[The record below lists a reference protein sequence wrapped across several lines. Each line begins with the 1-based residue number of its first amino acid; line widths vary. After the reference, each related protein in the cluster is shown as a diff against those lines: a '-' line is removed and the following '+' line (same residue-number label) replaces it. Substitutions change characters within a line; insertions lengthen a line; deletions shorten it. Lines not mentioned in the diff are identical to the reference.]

1 MNRNHTFRHLVG
13 PLLVLAL
20 GFGCLF
26 PDAWAQFTGQ
36 SSSRTGRTGAGGMG
50 SRQYFNNTMLGDAL
64 IEFDIETRSIIVIAD
79 EETNLQISGL
89 IEELDKPKSQ
99 VLIKVAFVELTHNKD
114 SDLGIDASFS
124 GSVGATNVDG
134 LLTAGTIIPR
144 FEIGGNFSPSGGLV
158 QLNYDDISVSMNA
171 YAEEGRLEILSRPS
185 ILTRNNREAL
195 ISVGSLVP
203 FAQSGNVNSVTGIAT
218 PQYEYE
224 PIGISLRVTPYI
236 TPHGLVELS
245 LFPEISETTD
255 ERITVADGLEL
266 PVFAT
271 RSAQTVVV
279 TPNGKT
285 VVIGGLMQD
294 NKVESERKVP
304 FLGDIPI
311 LGSLFRRTVKKDTKT
326 ELLIFLTPFIVQN
339 PHDLVSLTEQERS
352 GSTVKAG
359 TESGKRLDDF
369 LNTDTEEKFNEA
381 SPIQPRD
388 TEPKK

>member
-1 MNRNHTFRHLVG
+1 MNRNQTFRNLVG
-13 PLLVLAL
+13 PLLVLAI
-20 GFGCLF
+20 GFGCLL
-26 PDAWAQFTGQ
+26 PDAWAQFTGR
-36 SSSRTGRTGAGGMG
+36 SSSRSGSNSAGGMG

-64 IEFDIETRSIIVIAD
+64 IEFDVETRSIIVIAD
-79 EETNLQISGL
+79 EETNLQITEL
-89 IEELDKPKSQ
+89 IKELDKPKSQ
-99 VLIKVAFVELTHNKD
+99 VLIKVAFVELTHNNN
-114 SDLGIDASFS
+114 SDIGIDAIFS
-124 GSVGATNVDG
+124 GSIGGGEGNSLTEGNA
-134 LLTAGTIIPR
+134 LTAGTA
-144 FEIGGNFSPSGGLV
+144 FDLGGSGGLV
-158 QLNYDDISVSMNA
+158 QLNYDDVSVTMNA
-171 YAEEGRLEILSRPS
+171 LAEEGRLEILSRPS

-203 FAQSGNVNSVTGIAT
+203 FMQTGNVNSVTGVQI

-255 ERITVADGLEL
+255 EKIEVSEGLQL

-285 VVIGGLMQD
+285 VIIGGLMQD
-294 NKVESERKVP
+294 NKVETVRKVP
-304 FLGDIPI
+304 LLGDIPI
-311 LGSLFRRTVKKDTKT
+311 LGLLFKHTELKDTKT

-339 PHDLVSLTEQERS
+339 PNDLVSLTEQERS

-359 TESGKRLDDF
+359 TESGKRLDNF
-369 LNTDTEEKFNEA
+369 LNADTEGKFIEA
-381 SPIQPRD
+381 LPIQPRD

>member
-1 MNRNHTFRHLVG
+1 MNRHQTFRRLMG
-13 PLLVLAL
+13 LLLVMAL
-20 GFGCLF
+20 GFGCLLQ
-26 PDAWAQFTGQ
+26 DALAQFTGR
-36 SSSRTGRTGAGGMG
+36 SSSRTSRSGAGGMG

-64 IEFDIETRSIIVIAD
+64 IEFDVETRSVIVIAD
-79 EETNLQISGL
+79 EETNLQINEL
-89 IEELDKPKSQ
+89 IKELDKPKSQ
-99 VLIKVAFVELTHNKD
+99 VLIKVAFIELTHNNS
-114 SDLGIDASFS
+114 SDMGIDAIFN
-124 GSVGATNVDG
+124 GSIGGGEGNA
-134 LLTAGTIIPR
+134 LTAGTA
-144 FEIGGNFSPSGGLV
+144 FDLGGSGGLV
-158 QLNYDDISVSMNA
+158 QFNYDDVSVEMNA
-171 YAEEGRLEILSRPS
+171 LAEEGRIEILSRPS

-203 FAQSGNVNSVTGIAT
+203 FMQVGSVNSVTGVPI

-245 LFPEISETTD
+245 LFPEISETTA
-255 ERITVADGLEL
+255 EKIEVSEGLNL

-285 VVIGGLMQD
+285 VIIGGLMQD
-294 NKVESERKVP
+294 NKVETVRKVP

-311 LGSLFRRTVKKDTKT
+311 LGSLFKHTELKDTKT

-339 PHDLVSLTEQERS
+339 PNDLVSLTEQERS

-359 TESGKRLDDF
+359 TESGKHLDDF
-369 LNTDTEEKFNEA
+369 LNKEIEGKFKEI
-381 SPIQPRD
+381 SPVPPRD
-388 TEPKK
+388 TEPRK

>member
-36 SSSRTGRTGAGGMG
+36 SSSRTGRTGAGGIG

-79 EETNLQISGL
+79 EETNLQIGEL
-89 IEELDKPKSQ
+89 IKQLDKPKSQ
-99 VLIKVAFVELTHNKD
+99 VLIKVAFVELTHNND

-124 GSVGATNVDG
+124 GSIGGGEGNS
-134 LLTAGTIIPR
+134 LSAGTG
-144 FEIGGNFSPSGGLV
+144 FGIGGPGGLV

-171 YAEEGRLEILSRPS
+171 YAQEGRLEILSRPS

-203 FAQSGNVNSVTGIAT
+203 FAQSGNINSITGQTI

-255 ERITVADGLEL
+255 EKITVADGLEL

-326 ELLIFLTPFIVQN
+326 ELLIFLTPFIVEN

-369 LNTDTEEKFNEA
+369 LNTDTEGKFNEA

>member
-79 EETNLQISGL
+79 EETNLQIGEL
-89 IEELDKPKSQ
+89 IKQLDKPKSQ
-99 VLIKVAFVELTHNKD
+99 VLIKVAFVELTHNND

-124 GSVGATNVDG
+124 GSIGGGEGNS
-134 LLTAGTIIPR
+134 LSAGTG
-144 FEIGGNFSPSGGLV
+144 FGIGGPGGLV

-171 YAEEGRLEILSRPS
+171 YAQEGRLEILSRPS

-203 FAQSGNVNSVTGIAT
+203 FAQSGNINSITGQTI

-245 LFPEISETTD
+245 LFPEISEITD
-255 ERITVADGLEL
+255 EKIIVADGLEL

-326 ELLIFLTPFIVQN
+326 ELLIFLTPFIVEN

>member
-13 PLLVLAL
+13 PLLVMAL

-79 EETNLQISGL
+79 EETNLQIGEL
-89 IEELDKPKSQ
+89 IKQLDKPKSQ
-99 VLIKVAFVELTHNKD
+99 VLIKVAFVELTHNND

-124 GSVGATNVDG
+124 GSIGGGEGNS
-134 LLTAGTIIPR
+134 LSAGTG
-144 FEIGGNFSPSGGLV
+144 FGIGGPGGLV

-171 YAEEGRLEILSRPS
+171 YAQEGRLEILSRPS

-203 FAQSGNVNSVTGIAT
+203 FAQSGNINSITGQTI

-245 LFPEISETTD
+245 LFPEISEITD
-255 ERITVADGLEL
+255 EKIIVADGLEL

-326 ELLIFLTPFIVQN
+326 ELLIFLTPFIVEN

>member
-1 MNRNHTFRHLVG
+1 MNRNQTFRNLVG
-13 PLLVLAL
+13 PLLVLAI
-20 GFGCLF
+20 GFGCLL
-26 PDAWAQFTGQ
+26 PDALAQFTGR
-36 SSSRTGRTGAGGMG
+36 SSSRSGSNSAGGMG

-64 IEFDIETRSIIVIAD
+64 IEFDVETRSIIVIAD
-79 EETNLQISGL
+79 EETNLQITEL
-89 IEELDKPKSQ
+89 IKELDKPKSQ
-99 VLIKVAFVELTHNKD
+99 VLIKVAFVELTHNNN
-114 SDLGIDASFS
+114 SDIGIDAIFS
-124 GSVGATNVDG
+124 GSIGGGEGNSLTEGNA
-134 LLTAGTIIPR
+134 LTAGTA
-144 FEIGGNFSPSGGLV
+144 FDLGGSGGLV
-158 QLNYDDISVSMNA
+158 QLNYDDVSVTMNA
-171 YAEEGRLEILSRPS
+171 LAEEGRLEILSRPS

-203 FAQSGNVNSVTGIAT
+203 FMQTGNVNSVTGVAI

-255 ERITVADGLEL
+255 EKIEVSEGLQL

-285 VVIGGLMQD
+285 VIIGGLMQD
-294 NKVESERKVP
+294 NKVETVRKVP
-304 FLGDIPI
+304 LLGDIPI
-311 LGSLFRRTVKKDTKT
+311 LGLLFKHTELKDTKT

-339 PHDLVSLTEQERS
+339 PNDLVALTEQERS

-359 TESGKRLDDF
+359 TESGKRLDNF
-369 LNTDTEEKFNEA
+369 LNADTEGKFIEA
-381 SPIQPRD
+381 LPIQPRD

>member
-1 MNRNHTFRHLVG
+1 MNRNQTFRHLMG
-13 PLLVLAL
+13 LLLVLAL
-20 GFGCLF
+20 GFGCLL
-26 PDAWAQFTGQ
+26 PDALAQFTGR
-36 SSSRTGRTGAGGMG
+36 SSSRTGSSGAGGTG

-64 IEFDIETRSIIVIAD
+64 IEFDVETRSIIVIAD
-79 EETNLQISGL
+79 EKTNLQIEGL

-99 VLIKVAFVELTHNKD
+99 VLIKVAFVELTHND
-114 SDLGIDASFS
+114 NSDLGIDAIFN
-124 GSVGATNVDG
+124 GSIGGEEGNA
-134 LLTAGTIIPR
+134 LTAGTA
-144 FEIGGNFSPSGGLV
+144 FDLGGSGGLV
-158 QLNYDDISVSMNA
+158 QLNYDDVSVSMNA
-171 YAEEGRLEILSRPS
+171 MAEEGRLEILSRPS

-203 FAQSGNVNSVTGIAT
+203 FAQSGNVNSVTGIAI

-224 PIGISLRVTPYI
+224 SIGISLRVTPYI

-255 ERITVADGLEL
+255 EKIIVAEGLEL

-285 VVIGGLMQD
+285 VIIGGLMQD
-294 NKVESERKVP
+294 NKVETERKVP

-311 LGSLFRRTVKKDTKT
+311 LGSLFKRTVKKDTKT

-339 PHDLVSLTEQERS
+339 PNDLVSLTEQERS

-359 TESGKRLDDF
+359 TESGKRLDNF
-369 LNTDTEEKFNEA
+369 LNTDTEGKFNEA
-381 SPIQPRD
+381 SPIQPQD
-388 TEPKK
+388 TEPEK

>member
-1 MNRNHTFRHLVG
+1 MNRNQTFRHLVG

-20 GFGCLF
+20 GFGCLL
-26 PDAWAQFTGQ
+26 PDALAQFTGR
-36 SSSRTGRTGAGGMG
+36 SSSRTGSNSAGGMG

-64 IEFDIETRSIIVIAD
+64 IEFDIETRSVIVIAD
-79 EETNLQISGL
+79 EETNQQINEL
-89 IEELDKPKSQ
+89 IQELDKPKSQ
-99 VLIKVAFVELTHNKD
+99 VLIKVAFVELTHND
-114 SDLGIDASFS
+114 NSNIGIDAVFN
-124 GSVGATNVDG
+124 GSIGGAEGNA
-134 LLTAGTIIPR
+134 LTAGTA
-144 FEIGGNFSPSGGLV
+144 FDLGGSGGLM
-158 QLNYDDISVSMNA
+158 QLNYDDVSVSMNA
-171 YAEEGRLEILSRPS
+171 LAEEGRVEIVSRPS

-203 FAQSGNVNSVTGIAT
+203 FMQTGNVNSVTGVQI

-245 LFPEISETTD
+245 LFPEISETTGD
-255 ERITVADGLEL
+255 KIEVSEGLQL

-285 VVIGGLMQD
+285 VIIGGLMQD
-294 NKVESERKVP
+294 NKVETIRKVP
-304 FLGDIPI
+304 LLGDIPI
-311 LGSLFRRTVKKDTKT
+311 LGSLFKHKEMKDTKT

-339 PHDLVSLTEQERS
+339 PNDLVSLTEQERS

-359 TESGKRLDDF
+359 TKSGESLDNF
-369 LNTDTEEKFNEA
+369 LNTDTERKFIEA
-381 SPIQPRD
+381 LPIEPQD
-388 TEPKK
+388 SEPKK

>member
-1 MNRNHTFRHLVG
+1 MNRNQTFRHLMG
-13 PLLVLAL
+13 LLLVLAL
-20 GFGCLF
+20 GFGCLL
-26 PDAWAQFTGQ
+26 PDALAQFTGR
-36 SSSRTGRTGAGGMG
+36 SSSRTGSSGAGGTG

-64 IEFDIETRSIIVIAD
+64 IEFDVETRSIIVIAD
-79 EETNLQISGL
+79 EQTNLQIEGL

-99 VLIKVAFVELTHNKD
+99 VLIKVAFVELTHND
-114 SDLGIDASFS
+114 NSDLGIDAIFN
-124 GSVGATNVDG
+124 GSIGGEEGNA
-134 LLTAGTIIPR
+134 LTAGTA
-144 FEIGGNFSPSGGLV
+144 FDLGGSGGLV
-158 QLNYDDISVSMNA
+158 QLNYDDVSVSMNA
-171 YAEEGRLEILSRPS
+171 MAEEGRLEILSRPS

-203 FAQSGNVNSVTGIAT
+203 FAQSGNVNSVTGIAI

-224 PIGISLRVTPYI
+224 SIGISLRVTPYI

-255 ERITVADGLEL
+255 EKIIVAEGLEL

-285 VVIGGLMQD
+285 VIIGGLMQD
-294 NKVESERKVP
+294 NKVETERKVP

-311 LGSLFRRTVKKDTKT
+311 LGSLFKRTVKKDTKT

-339 PHDLVSLTEQERS
+339 PNDLVSLTEQERS

-359 TESGKRLDDF
+359 TESGKRLDNF
-369 LNTDTEEKFNEA
+369 LNTDTEGKFSEA
-381 SPIQPRD
+381 SPIQSQD
-388 TEPKK
+388 TEPEK

>member
-1 MNRNHTFRHLVG
+1 MGL
-13 PLLVLAL
+13 LLVLAL
-20 GFGCLF
+20 GFGCLL
-26 PDAWAQFTGQ
+26 PDALAQFTGR
-36 SSSRTGRTGAGGMG
+36 SSSRTGSSGAGGTG

-64 IEFDIETRSIIVIAD
+64 IEFDVETRSIIVIAD
-79 EETNLQISGL
+79 EQTNLQIEGL

-99 VLIKVAFVELTHNKD
+99 VLIKVAFVELTHND
-114 SDLGIDASFS
+114 NSDLGIDAIFN
-124 GSVGATNVDG
+124 GSIGGEEGNAF
-134 LLTAGTIIPR
+134 TAGTA
-144 FEIGGNFSPSGGLV
+144 FDLGGSGGLV
-158 QLNYDDISVSMNA
+158 QLNYDDVSVSMNA
-171 YAEEGRLEILSRPS
+171 MAEEGRLEILSRPS

-203 FAQSGNVNSVTGIAT
+203 FAQSGNVNSVTGIAI

-224 PIGISLRVTPYI
+224 SIGISLRVTPYI

-255 ERITVADGLEL
+255 EKIIVAEGLEL

-285 VVIGGLMQD
+285 VIIGGLMQD
-294 NKVESERKVP
+294 NKVETERKVP

-311 LGSLFRRTVKKDTKT
+311 LGSLFKRTVKKDTKT

-339 PHDLVSLTEQERS
+339 PNDLVSLTEQERS

-359 TESGKRLDDF
+359 TESGKRLDNF
-369 LNTDTEEKFNEA
+369 LNTDTEGKFNEA
-381 SPIQPRD
+381 LPIQSQD

>member
-1 MNRNHTFRHLVG
+1 MNRNQTFRHLVG

-20 GFGCLF
+20 GFGCLL
-26 PDAWAQFTGQ
+26 PDALAQFTGR
-36 SSSRTGRTGAGGMG
+36 SSSRTGSNSAGGMG

-64 IEFDIETRSIIVIAD
+64 IEFDIETRSVIVIAD
-79 EETNLQISGL
+79 EETNQQINEL
-89 IEELDKPKSQ
+89 IQELDKPKSQ
-99 VLIKVAFVELTHNKD
+99 VLIKVAFVELTHND
-114 SDLGIDASFS
+114 NSDIGIDAVFN
-124 GSVGATNVDG
+124 GSIGGAEGNA
-134 LLTAGTIIPR
+134 LTAGTA
-144 FEIGGNFSPSGGLV
+144 FDLGGSGGLM
-158 QLNYDDISVSMNA
+158 QLNYDDVSVSMNA
-171 YAEEGRLEILSRPS
+171 LAEEGRVEILSRPS

-203 FAQSGNVNSVTGIAT
+203 FMQTGNVNSVTGVQI

-245 LFPEISETTD
+245 LFPEISETTGD
-255 ERITVADGLEL
+255 KIEVSEGLQL

-285 VVIGGLMQD
+285 VIIGGLMQD
-294 NKVESERKVP
+294 NKVETVRKVP
-304 FLGDIPI
+304 LLGDIPI
-311 LGSLFRRTVKKDTKT
+311 LGSLFRHKELKDTKT

-339 PHDLVSLTEQERS
+339 PNDLVSLTKQERS
-352 GSTVKAG
+352 GSTVKTD
-359 TESGKRLDDF
+359 TESGKRLDKF
-369 LNTDTEEKFNEA
+369 LNTDTEGKFIEA

-388 TEPKK
+388 SEPRK

>member
-1 MNRNHTFRHLVG
+1 MGL
-13 PLLVLAL
+13 LLVLAL
-20 GFGCLF
+20 GFGCLL
-26 PDAWAQFTGQ
+26 PDALAQFTGR
-36 SSSRTGRTGAGGMG
+36 SSSRTGSSGAGGTG

-64 IEFDIETRSIIVIAD
+64 IEFDVETRSIIVIAD
-79 EETNLQISGL
+79 EQTNLQIEGL

-99 VLIKVAFVELTHNKD
+99 VLIKVAFVELTHND
-114 SDLGIDASFS
+114 NSDLGIDAIFN
-124 GSVGATNVDG
+124 GSIGGEEGNA
-134 LLTAGTIIPR
+134 LTAGTA
-144 FEIGGNFSPSGGLV
+144 FDLGGSGGLV
-158 QLNYDDISVSMNA
+158 QLNYDDVSVSMNA
-171 YAEEGRLEILSRPS
+171 MAEEGRLEILSRPS

-203 FAQSGNVNSVTGIAT
+203 FAQSGNVNSVTGIAI

-224 PIGISLRVTPYI
+224 SIGISLRVTPYI

-255 ERITVADGLEL
+255 EKIIVAEGLEL

-285 VVIGGLMQD
+285 VIIGGLMQD
-294 NKVESERKVP
+294 NKVETERKVP

-311 LGSLFRRTVKKDTKT
+311 LGSLFKRTVKKDTKT

-339 PHDLVSLTEQERS
+339 PNDLVSLTEQERS

-359 TESGKRLDDF
+359 TESGKRLDNF
-369 LNTDTEEKFNEA
+369 LNTDTEGKFSEA
-381 SPIQPRD
+381 SPIQSQD
-388 TEPKK
+388 TEPEK

>member
-36 SSSRTGRTGAGGMG
+36 SSSRTGRTGAGGIG

-79 EETNLQISGL
+79 EETNLQIGEL
-89 IEELDKPKSQ
+89 IKQLDKPKSQ
-99 VLIKVAFVELTHNKD
+99 VLIKVAFVELTHNND

-124 GSVGATNVDG
+124 GSIGGGEGNS
-134 LLTAGTIIPR
+134 LSAGTG
-144 FEIGGNFSPSGGLV
+144 FGIGGPGGLV

-171 YAEEGRLEILSRPS
+171 YAQEGRLEILSRPS

-203 FAQSGNVNSVTGIAT
+203 FAQSGNINSITGQTI

-245 LFPEISETTD
+245 LFPEISEITD
-255 ERITVADGLEL
+255 EKIIVADGLEL

-326 ELLIFLTPFIVQN
+326 ELLIFLTPFIVEN

>member
-99 VLIKVAFVELTHNKD
+99 VLIKVAFVELTHNND

-124 GSVGATNVDG
+124 GSIGGGEGNS
-134 LLTAGTIIPR
+134 LSAGTG
-144 FEIGGNFSPSGGLV
+144 FGIGGPGGLV

-171 YAEEGRLEILSRPS
+171 YAQEGRLEILSRPS

-203 FAQSGNVNSVTGIAT
+203 FAQSGNVNSITGIAI

-255 ERITVADGLEL
+255 ETITVAEGLEL

-326 ELLIFLTPFIVQN
+326 ELLIFLTPFIVEN

>member
-1 MNRNHTFRHLVG
+1 MNRNQTFRHLLG
-13 PLLVLAL
+13 ALLVLAL
-20 GFGCLF
+20 GFGCLL
-26 PDAWAQFTGQ
+26 PDALAQFTGR
-36 SSSRTGRTGAGGMG
+36 SSSGTGSNSAGGTG

-99 VLIKVAFVELTHNKD
+99 VLIKVAFVELTHND
-114 SDLGIDASFS
+114 NSDLGVDAIFN
-124 GSVGATNVDG
+124 GSIGGGEGNA
-134 LLTAGTIIPR
+134 LTAGTA
-144 FEIGGNFSPSGGLV
+144 FDLGGSGGLV
-158 QLNYDDISVSMNA
+158 KLNYDDVSVSMNA
-171 YAEEGRLEILSRPS
+171 MAEDGRLEILSRPS
-185 ILTRNNREAL
+185 ILTRNKREAL

-203 FAQSGNVNSVTGIAT
+203 FAQSGNVNSVTGIAI

-224 PIGISLRVTPYI
+224 SIGISLRVTPYI

-255 ERITVADGLEL
+255 EKIIVAEGLEL

-285 VVIGGLMQD
+285 VIIGGLMQD
-294 NKVESERKVP
+294 NKVETERKVP

-326 ELLIFLTPFIVQN
+326 ELLIFLTPFIVAN
-339 PHDLVSLTEQERS
+339 PNDLVSLTKQERS

-359 TESGKRLDDF
+359 TESGKRLDNF
-369 LNTDTEEKFNEA
+369 LNTDTEGKFIEA
-381 SPIQPRD
+381 SPIQPQD
-388 TEPKK
+388 TKLKK

>member
-1 MNRNHTFRHLVG
+1 MNRNQTFRNLVG
-13 PLLVLAL
+13 PLLVLAI
-20 GFGCLF
+20 GFGCLL
-26 PDAWAQFTGQ
+26 PDAWAQFTGR
-36 SSSRTGRTGAGGMG
+36 SSSRSGSNSAGGMG

-64 IEFDIETRSIIVIAD
+64 IEFDVETRSIIVIAD
-79 EETNLQISGL
+79 EETNLQITEL
-89 IEELDKPKSQ
+89 IKELDKPKSQ
-99 VLIKVAFVELTHNKD
+99 VLIKVAFVELTHNNN
-114 SDLGIDASFS
+114 SDIGIDAIFS
-124 GSVGATNVDG
+124 GSIGGGEGNSLTEGNA
-134 LLTAGTIIPR
+134 LTAGTA
-144 FEIGGNFSPSGGLV
+144 FDLGGSGGLV
-158 QLNYDDISVSMNA
+158 QLNYDDVSVTMNA
-171 YAEEGRLEILSRPS
+171 LAEEGRLEILSRPS

-203 FAQSGNVNSVTGIAT
+203 FMQTGNVNSVTGVQI

-245 LFPEISETTD
+245 LFPEISETT
-255 ERITVADGLEL
+255 ADKIEVSEGLQL

-285 VVIGGLMQD
+285 VIIGGLMQD
-294 NKVESERKVP
+294 NKVETVRKVP
-304 FLGDIPI
+304 LLGDIPI
-311 LGSLFRRTVKKDTKT
+311 LGLLFKHTELKDTKT

-339 PHDLVSLTEQERS
+339 PNDLVALTEQERS

-359 TESGKRLDDF
+359 TESGKRLDNF
-369 LNTDTEEKFNEA
+369 LNADTEGKFIEA
-381 SPIQPRD
+381 LPIQPRD

>member
-1 MNRNHTFRHLVG
+1 MNRNQTFRNLVG
-13 PLLVLAL
+13 PLLVLAI
-20 GFGCLF
+20 GFGCLL
-26 PDAWAQFTGQ
+26 PDAWAQFTGR
-36 SSSRTGRTGAGGMG
+36 SSSRSGSNSAGGMG

-64 IEFDIETRSIIVIAD
+64 IEFDVETRSIIVIAD
-79 EETNLQISGL
+79 EETNLQITEL
-89 IEELDKPKSQ
+89 IKELDKPKSQ
-99 VLIKVAFVELTHNKD
+99 VLIKVAFVELTHNNN
-114 SDLGIDASFS
+114 SDIGIDAIFS
-124 GSVGATNVDG
+124 GSIGGGEGNSLTEGNA
-134 LLTAGTIIPR
+134 LTAGTA
-144 FEIGGNFSPSGGLV
+144 FDLGGSGGLV
-158 QLNYDDISVSMNA
+158 QLNYDDVSVTMNA
-171 YAEEGRLEILSRPS
+171 LAEEGRLEILSRPS

-203 FAQSGNVNSVTGIAT
+203 FMQTGNVNSVTGVAI

-255 ERITVADGLEL
+255 EKIIVAEGLEL

-285 VVIGGLMQD
+285 VIIGGLMQD
-294 NKVESERKVP
+294 NKVETERKVP

-311 LGSLFRRTVKKDTKT
+311 LGSLFKRTVKKDTKT

-339 PHDLVSLTEQERS
+339 PNDLVSLTEQERS

-359 TESGKRLDDF
+359 TESGKRLDNF
-369 LNTDTEEKFNEA
+369 LNTDTEGKFSEA
-381 SPIQPRD
+381 SPIQSQD
-388 TEPKK
+388 TEPEK

>member
-13 PLLVLAL
+13 PLLVMAL

-79 EETNLQISGL
+79 EETNLQIGEL
-89 IEELDKPKSQ
+89 IKQLDKPKSQ
-99 VLIKVAFVELTHNKD
+99 VLIKVAFVELTHNND

-124 GSVGATNVDG
+124 GSIGGGEGNS
-134 LLTAGTIIPR
+134 LSAGTG
-144 FEIGGNFSPSGGLV
+144 FGIGGPGGLV

-171 YAEEGRLEILSRPS
+171 YAQEGRLEILSRPS

-203 FAQSGNVNSVTGIAT
+203 FAQSGNVNSITGQTI

-245 LFPEISETTD
+245 LFPEISEITD
-255 ERITVADGLEL
+255 EKIIVADGLEL

-326 ELLIFLTPFIVQN
+326 ELLIFLTPFIVEN

>member
-1 MNRNHTFRHLVG
+1 MNRNQTFRHLVG

-20 GFGCLF
+20 GFGCLL
-26 PDAWAQFTGQ
+26 PDALAQFTGR
-36 SSSRTGRTGAGGMG
+36 SSSRTGSNSAGGMG

-64 IEFDIETRSIIVIAD
+64 IEFDIETRSVIVIAD
-79 EETNLQISGL
+79 EETNQQINEL
-89 IEELDKPKSQ
+89 IQELDKPKSQ
-99 VLIKVAFVELTHNKD
+99 VLIKVAFVELTHND
-114 SDLGIDASFS
+114 NSNIGIDAVFN
-124 GSVGATNVDG
+124 GSIGGAEGNA
-134 LLTAGTIIPR
+134 LTAGTA
-144 FEIGGNFSPSGGLV
+144 FDLGGSGGLM
-158 QLNYDDISVSMNA
+158 QLNYDDVSVSMNA
-171 YAEEGRLEILSRPS
+171 LAEEGRVEILSRPS

-203 FAQSGNVNSVTGIAT
+203 FMQTGNVNSVTGVQI

-245 LFPEISETTD
+245 LFPEISETTGD
-255 ERITVADGLEL
+255 KIEVSEGLQL

-285 VVIGGLMQD
+285 VIIGGLMQD
-294 NKVESERKVP
+294 NKVETIRKVP
-304 FLGDIPI
+304 LLGDIPI
-311 LGSLFRRTVKKDTKT
+311 LGSLFKHKEMKDTKT

-339 PHDLVSLTEQERS
+339 PNDLVSLTEQERS

-359 TESGKRLDDF
+359 TKSGESLDNF
-369 LNTDTEEKFNEA
+369 LNTDTERKFIEA
-381 SPIQPRD
+381 LPIEPQGSG
-388 TEPKK
+388 PKK

>member
-1 MNRNHTFRHLVG
+1 MNRNQTFRHLVG

-20 GFGCLF
+20 GFGCLL
-26 PDAWAQFTGQ
+26 PDVLAQFTGR
-36 SSSRTGRTGAGGMG
+36 SSSRTGSNSAGGMG

-64 IEFDIETRSIIVIAD
+64 IEFDIETRSVIVIAD
-79 EETNLQISGL
+79 EETNQQINEL
-89 IEELDKPKSQ
+89 IQELDKPKSQ
-99 VLIKVAFVELTHNKD
+99 VLIKVAFVELTHND
-114 SDLGIDASFS
+114 NSNIGIDAVFN
-124 GSVGATNVDG
+124 GSIGGAEGNA
-134 LLTAGTIIPR
+134 LTAGTA
-144 FEIGGNFSPSGGLV
+144 FDLGGSGGLM
-158 QLNYDDISVSMNA
+158 QLNYDDVSVSMNA
-171 YAEEGRLEILSRPS
+171 LAEEGRVEILSRPS

-203 FAQSGNVNSVTGIAT
+203 FMQTGNVNSVTGVQI

-245 LFPEISETTD
+245 LFPEISETTGD
-255 ERITVADGLEL
+255 KIEVSEGLQL

-285 VVIGGLMQD
+285 VIIGGLMQD
-294 NKVESERKVP
+294 NKVETIRKVP
-304 FLGDIPI
+304 LLGDIPI
-311 LGSLFRRTVKKDTKT
+311 LGSLFKHKEMKDTKT

-339 PHDLVSLTEQERS
+339 PNDLVSLTEQERS

-359 TESGKRLDDF
+359 TKSGESLDNF
-369 LNTDTEEKFNEA
+369 LNTDTERKFIEA
-381 SPIQPRD
+381 LPIESQGSG
-388 TEPKK
+388 PKK

>member
-1 MNRNHTFRHLVG
+1 MNRNQTFRNLVG
-13 PLLVLAL
+13 PLLVLAI
-20 GFGCLF
+20 GFGCLL
-26 PDAWAQFTGQ
+26 PDAWAQFTGR
-36 SSSRTGRTGAGGMG
+36 SSSRSGSNSAGGMG

-64 IEFDIETRSIIVIAD
+64 IEFDVETRSIIVIAD
-79 EETNLQISGL
+79 EETNLQITEL
-89 IEELDKPKSQ
+89 IKELDKPKSQ
-99 VLIKVAFVELTHNKD
+99 VLIKVAFVELTHNNN
-114 SDLGIDASFS
+114 SDIGIDAIFS
-124 GSVGATNVDG
+124 GSIGGGEGNSLTEGNA
-134 LLTAGTIIPR
+134 LTAGTA
-144 FEIGGNFSPSGGLV
+144 FDLGGSGGLV
-158 QLNYDDISVSMNA
+158 QLNYDDVSVTMNA
-171 YAEEGRLEILSRPS
+171 LAEEGRLEILSRPS

-203 FAQSGNVNSVTGIAT
+203 FMQTGNVNSVTGVQI

-255 ERITVADGLEL
+255 EKIEVSEGLQL

-285 VVIGGLMQD
+285 VIIGGLMQD
-294 NKVESERKVP
+294 NKVETVRKVP
-304 FLGDIPI
+304 LLGDIPI
-311 LGSLFRRTVKKDTKT
+311 LGLLFKHTELKDTKT

-339 PHDLVSLTEQERS
+339 PNDLVALTEQERS

-359 TESGKRLDDF
+359 TESGKRLDNF
-369 LNTDTEEKFNEA
+369 LNADTEGKFIEA
-381 SPIQPRD
+381 LPIQPRD